1 MAGPASRTSERF
13 LTRILLGLL
22 VLLVAWFVLQI
33 VLGWLFALLRIAL
46 LLALFGIVAWFVL
59 IGPPGMDDD

>member
-1 MAGPASRTSERF
+1 MAGPASRSSERL

-22 VLLVAWFVLQI
+22 VLVVAWVVLQW
-33 VLGWLFALLRIAL
+33 VLGALFALLRIAL

-59 IGPPGMDDD
+59 IGPPGMSDD